1 MMNEFSLMTKDAT
14 EAAKD
19 IKEGV
24 KELGDKKICEDITVK
39 DAAKTGVVM
48 GVTYATGGTAAVAGY
63 AGSKLLGVAG
73 KEIALEAGCSEKT
86 ASNIE
91 TGTRIAGSMIT
102 GAAADGISGMEDI
115 GEVGEAVGETVDKLD
130 AINYDLPVVKAGELS
145 DVGSNLIA
153 SDVTAGVDKL
163 DLPVAVNT
171 EKANETFTGVVAKF
185 DDSTVNEGVVNAET
199 NLIKLDTRNQ
209 SLEGTVHPETG
220 VPFVRKVI
228 DIGDGM
234 KVEGVFPDFDSKF
247 DVQLPE
253 GMLKSSDVVQ
263 FNECNNQLK
272 EAVEASIDKYKS
284 IFDKEQI
291 EQILDGETP
300 DGYTWHHDAEVGEM
314 ELVESDIHMKTG
326 HTGGRTVWGGGNENR

>member
-14 EAAKD
+14 ETAKD

-24 KELGDKKICEDITVK
+24 KELGDKKIYK
-39 DAAKTGVVM
+39 DVTGKDVAKTVAVGTVAC
-48 GVTYATGGTAAVAGY
+48 ATGGTAAVAGY
-63 AGSKLLGVAG
+63 VGGKLLGVAG

-86 ASNIE
+86 ASNIG
-91 TGTRIAGSMIT
+91 TGTRIVGSIIT
-102 GAAADGISGMEDI
+102 GAVADGISGMEDI

-130 AINYDLPVVKAGELS
+130 TINCDVPVVTAGELS
-145 DVGSNLIA
+145 DVGNNLIA
-153 SDVTAGVDKL
+153 SDVTDGASKL
-163 DLPVAVNT
+163 DLPVAVNA
-171 EKANETFTGVVAKF
+171 EKGNGSFAGVVAKF
-185 DDSTVNEGVVNAET
+185 DDSTVNEGVVNAES

-253 GMLKSSDVVQ
+253 DMLKSSDVVQ

-300 DGYTWHHDAEVGEM
+300 DGYTWHHDAEVGKM
-314 ELVESDIHMKTG
+314 QLVESDIHMKTG